1 MEEATSINWSQVAA
15 QSGILIGFGGIV
27 AKLIWSKITSEI
39 QLTVEKS
46 EEKVLTKM
54 AANKEQ
60 LYKDING
67 LSDRMRQFDIELA
80 VQKQTDARH
89 DKELE
94 EARRTHKD
102 LDVRF
107 NNMVEKIF
115 LKIEELKDLIITKY
129 TRD

>member
-67 LSDRMRQFDIELA
+67 LGERMRQFDIELA